1 MLTIEVATRG
11 EEKKKTDLPFHFHS
25 SSLPFQYLLWEPS
38 FLMLSCFLWF
48 GEVSDKSTKSAAR
61 NITREHVWIIICAIK
76 ERWVWTKY
84 FDSCSTSEAISV
96 FLFAFVPFQRRHVAP
111 FSLEAWS
118 RREFIEKVIEGW
130 YMGHFLIIGQT
141 IGIDLTLAQIISDF
155 KELSSTLSF
164 SKF

>member
-61 NITREHVWIIICAIK
+61 NITREHVWIITFAIK
-76 ERWVWTKY
+76 EKGVWNEY
-84 FDSCSTSEAISV
+84 FDSGFTSEAISD
-96 FLFAFVPFQRRHVAP
+96 FLCAFVPFQRHDAP
-111 FSLEAWS
+111 FSLEAWFWL
-118 RREFIEKVIEGW
+118 EFIEKLSKV
-130 YMGHFLIIGQT
+130 
-141 IGIDLTLAQIISDF
+141 DISAIF
-155 KELSSTLSF
+155 KLSVKLSV
-164 SKF
+164 SI

>member
-1 MLTIEVATRG
+1 MTVVKDATESVEKLSG
-11 EEKKKTDLPFHFHS
+11 KKKKTKPKVRDHG
-25 SSLPFQYLLWEPS
+25 QED
-38 FLMLSCFLWF
+38 
-48 GEVSDKSTKSAAR
+48 GKVSDKSTKSAAR